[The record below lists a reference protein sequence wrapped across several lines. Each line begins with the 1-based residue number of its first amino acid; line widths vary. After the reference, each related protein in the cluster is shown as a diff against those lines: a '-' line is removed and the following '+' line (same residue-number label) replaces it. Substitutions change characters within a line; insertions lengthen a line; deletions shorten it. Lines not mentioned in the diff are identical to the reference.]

1 MIERL
6 RQLLIKEFIHLF
18 RDPHARIALIVP
30 PILQILIFGYAAT
43 YEVNHVATA
52 ILDQDNSYESRDL
65 ISHLEASNRFYISQV
80 LHSESEI
87 PRVIDYRQALMV
99 LQIHPGFA
107 EQLRKGAGAPVQAV
121 FDGTDSNTALIA
133 IGYISEIAANYATE
147 CQTERMSHT
156 RPALYQLAPKVTI
169 EERPWYNQN
178 LEGRWFFV
186 PGVIGTIVMTSV
198 IVLTAFAVV
207 REREV
212 GTLEQLMVTPIRPVE
227 LILGKT
233 LPTLIVGLGNVAIAT
248 AIAIL
253 WFQVP
258 FRGHLLIL
266 LVGSTLFVTSALS
279 VGLVISTLCN
289 TQQQAFASGFFYIM
303 PAIMLSG
310 FGYPVTSMPDFLQ
323 KITVIDPL
331 RFYLIVIRNSFLKG
345 SGFAE
350 LWPQLAAMAILA
362 TATLAL
368 ATARFHKTLD

>member
-18 RDPHARIALIVP
+18 RDPHARIALLAP
-30 PILQILIFGYAAT
+30 PLLQILVFGYAAT
-43 YEVNHVATA
+43 YDVNHVSTA
-52 ILDQDNSYESRDL
+52 ILDQDHSYESRDL
-65 ISHLEASNRFYISQV
+65 ISHIEASNRFYISRV

-87 PRVIDYRQALMV
+87 SHVIDYRQATLV
-99 LQIHPGFA
+99 IQIHPGFS
-107 EQLRKGAGAPVQAV
+107 EQLRKGAGAAVQAV

-133 IGYISEIAANYATE
+133 IGYISQIANTYATDY
-147 CQTERMSHT
+147 QTQYISHL
-156 RPALYQLAPKVTI
+156 RPALLEFAPKVTLV
-169 EERPWYNQN
+169 ERPWYNQN

-233 LPTLIVGLGNVAIAT
+233 LPTLIVGLANVSMAT
-248 AIAIL
+248 AVAIL

-266 LVGSTLFVTSALS
+266 ALGATLFVASSLG
-279 VGLVISTLCN
+279 VGLVISTICS

-303 PAIMLSG
+303 PTIMLSG
-310 FGYPVTSMPDFLQ
+310 FGYPISSMPEALQ
-323 KITVIDPL
+323 KFTLIDPL
-331 RFYLIVIRNSFLKG
+331 RYFLIVIRSTFLKG
-345 SGFAE
+345 SGLVE
-350 LWPQLAAMAILA
+350 LWPQLAAMTILTA
-362 TATLAL
+362 ATLAI

>member
-1 MIERL
+1 M
-6 RQLLIKEFIHLF
+6 
-18 RDPHARIALIVP
+18 
-30 PILQILIFGYAAT
+30 
-43 YEVNHVATA
+43 
-52 ILDQDNSYESRDL
+52 
-65 ISHLEASNRFYISQV
+65 

-87 PRVIDYRQALMV
+87 PHVIDYRQATLV
-99 LQIHPGFA
+99 IQIHPGFS
-107 EQLRKGAGAPVQAV
+107 EQLRKGVGAPVQAV

-133 IGYISEIAANYATE
+133 IGYINQIASSYATDYRG
-147 CQTERMSHT
+147 QFVDHL
-156 RPALYQLAPKVTI
+156 RPALLQFAPKVRLV
-169 EERPWYNQN
+169 ERPWYNQN

-233 LPTLIVGLGNVAIAT
+233 LPTLIVGLANVSMAT
-248 AIAIL
+248 TVAIL

-266 LVGSTLFVTSALS
+266 ALGATLFVASSLG
-279 VGLVISTLCN
+279 VGLVISTICS

-303 PAIMLSG
+303 PTIMLSG
-310 FGYPVTSMPDFLQ
+310 FGYPISSMPEALQ
-323 KITVIDPL
+323 KFTLIDPL
-331 RFYLIVIRNSFLKG
+331 RYFLIVIRSTFLKG
-345 SGFAE
+345 SGLIE
-350 LWPQLAAMAILA
+350 LWPQLLAMTILT
-362 TATLAL
+362 TATLAI

>member
-30 PILQILIFGYAAT
+30 PILQILVFGYAAT
-43 YEVNHVATA
+43 YEVKHVATA

-65 ISHLEASNRFYISQV
+65 ISHLQASNRFYISKV

-87 PRVIDYRQALMV
+87 PRVIDYREALMV

-107 EQLRKGAGAPVQAV
+107 EHLRKGAGAPVQAV
-121 FDGTDSNTALIA
+121 FDGTDSNTALIS
-133 IGYISEIAANYATE
+133 IGYISQIASSYATE
-147 CQTERMSHT
+147 YQSQRMSHIE
-156 RPALYQLAPKVTI
+156 PALYQLAPRVML

-186 PGVIGTIVMTSV
+186 PGVIGTIVMTTV

-233 LPTLIVGLGNVAIAT
+233 LPTLIVGLANVTIAT

-258 FRGHLLIL
+258 FRGHLLVL
-266 LVGSTLFVTSALS
+266 LVGTTLFVTSALS
-279 VGLVISTLCN
+279 VGLVISTLCA

-310 FGYPVTSMPDFLQ
+310 FGYPVTSMPEFLQ

-345 SGFAE
+345 SGFGE
-350 LWPQLAAMAILA
+350 LWPQLTAMAILA
-362 TATLAL
+362 TLTLAL